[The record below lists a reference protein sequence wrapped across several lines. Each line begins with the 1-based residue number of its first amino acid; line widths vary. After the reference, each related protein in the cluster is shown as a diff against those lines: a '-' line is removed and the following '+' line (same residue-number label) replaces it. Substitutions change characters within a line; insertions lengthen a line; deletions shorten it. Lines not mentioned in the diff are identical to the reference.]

1 MPDISKLTNLFNER
15 ENILQTKRKELRAKE
30 DEFIRITKDMEKQII
45 QAKREVDLHKSN
57 SRSGIV
63 DSELDNL
70 RVSQTC
76 TVSSQLSTTFS

>member
-30 DEFIRITKDMEKQII
+30 DEFVRITKDMEKQIT
-45 QAKREVDLHKSN
+45 QARREVELHKSN
-57 SRSGIV
+57 SRSNIA

-70 RVSQTC
+70 RVSLAF
-76 TVSSQLSTTFS
+76 TVSSQLSATFL